1 MPRIAGERR
10 GVKVN
15 EVLGATLTKVRAEV
29 SERLG
34 REVEQALE
42 AKINQMLCRAAYVRR
57 EQVASWVEIEG
68 VCRRLQRRQSRR
80 FSRNGRRQRR
90 LLTPWDEVSSSLLD
104 QASSITPKV
113 THSKMR
119 KLWRWVA

>member
-1 MPRIAGERR
+1 MPRRAGERR
-10 GVKVN
+10 GVKVH

-68 VCRRLQRRQSRR
+68 VCRR

>member
-15 EVLGATLTKVRAEV
+15 EVLGATLMKVRAEV

-34 REVEQALE
+34 RELEQALE
-42 AKINQMLCRAAYVRR
+42 AEINQMLGRAAYVRR

-68 VCRRLQRRQSRR
+68 VCQRCKR
-80 FSRNGRRQRR
+80 
-90 LLTPWDEVSSSLLD
+90 
-104 QASSITPKV
+104 
-113 THSKMR
+113 
-119 KLWRWVA
+119 